1 MMSKMIFVNLP
12 VTDLARS
19 IAFYQAVGAT
29 RDDRFADETA
39 QCMVFS
45 DTIHV
50 MLLTHAKFSQF
61 TTKQI
66 PDAHKTAQA
75 LLCLSE
81 DSRAA
86 LDETMEKALNAGGQ
100 EPRAV
105 QDYGMMYSRA
115 FEDPDGHI
123 WELMWMDL
131 EAFLAAPP
139 PAEIPA

>member
-1 MMSKMIFVNLP
+1 MSKMIFVNLP
-12 VTDLARS
+12 VTDLAKS

-29 RDDRFADETA
+29 RDDRFGDETA
-39 QCMVFS
+39 QCMVIS

-66 PDAHKTAQA
+66 PDAHETAQA

-86 LDETMEKALNAGGQ
+86 LDDTMAKALDAGAH
-100 EPRAV
+100 EPRPA
-105 QDYGMMYSRA
+105 QDFGMMYGRA

-131 EAFLAAPP
+131 DAFLVAQA

>member
-1 MMSKMIFVNLP
+1 MSKMIFVNLP
-12 VTDLARS
+12 VGDLTRS

-29 RDDRFADETA
+29 RDDRFADTTA

-50 MLLTHAKFSQF
+50 MLLTHEKFGQF
-61 TTKQI
+61 TTKPI
-66 PDAHKTAQA
+66 ADAHRTAQV

-86 LDETMEKALNAGGQ
+86 LDETMAKALNAGAR
-100 EPRAV
+100 EPREA
-105 QDYGMMYSRA
+105 QDFGMMYGRA

-123 WELMWMDL
+123 WELTWMDL
-131 EAFLAAPP
+131 DAFLAAQTPGEA
-139 PAEIPA
+139 PA